1 MLFIT
6 ISFVQDNYVNIHHR
20 RPISNN
26 TDYKSGV
33 SNIDLGP
40 RIGWKKAQIWPHWT
54 ALENFKEIFGFLT
67 VYLHVLQL
75 LLQIKTSTMA
85 IYTTPK

>member
-40 RIGWKKAQIWPHWT
+40 RIG
-54 ALENFKEIFGFLT
+54 
-67 VYLHVLQL
+67 
-75 LLQIKTSTMA
+75 
-85 IYTTPK
+85 

>member
-40 RIGWKKAQIWPHWT
+40 RIGWKKLKSDPTGQLWKISRKS
-54 ALENFKEIFGFLT
+54 LDFKL
-67 VYLHVLQL
+67 Y
-75 LLQIKTSTMA
+75 
-85 IYTTPK
+85 IYKFYSFFYR